1 MRSTNPVLKNIARNA
16 YATDRPVTYAN
27 VTMKTIFL
35 IALVMISAV
44 LTITYAENLTLGIL
58 FGALIVGFISAI
70 IGTISVRLSPIFA
83 SIYAVCEGIVLSVVS
98 VLYASLYEGIVPTAL
113 ATTFIVLLI
122 MLILYSTRIIKVT
135 QRFTSIMVVALISI
149 IFMSLLSFVLP
160 FSSGF
165 YYLIVIVSSV
175 LSAFF
180 LLLDFAQIESLVDA
194 GADSKYGWVLS
205 LGLLVTIVWVYL
217 QMLRLLAVVSRRR

>member
-27 VTMKTIFL
+27 VTMKTVFLIFL
-35 IALVMISAV
+35 VMVSAV
-44 LTITYAENLTLGIL
+44 LTITYAENLTIEIL

-70 IGTISVRLSPIFA
+70 VGTISVRLSPIFA
-83 SIYAVCEGIVLSVVS
+83 SIYAICEGIVLSVVS
-98 VLYASLYEGIVPTAL
+98 VMYAALYEGIVPTAL
-113 ATTFIVLLI
+113 LTTFIVLLI
-122 MLILYSTRIIKVT
+122 MLILYSTRIIKIT

-149 IFMSLLSFVLP
+149 IMMSLLSFVLP

-194 GADSKYGWVLS
+194 GADAKYGWVLS
-205 LGLLVTIVWVYL
+205 LGLLVTLVWVYM

>member
-27 VTMKTIFL
+27 VTMKTVFLIFL
-35 IALVMISAV
+35 VMVSAV
-44 LTITYAENLTLGIL
+44 LTITYAENLTIGIL

-70 IGTISVRLSPIFA
+70 VGTISVRLSPIFA
-83 SIYAVCEGIVLSVVS
+83 SIYAICEGIVLSVVS
-98 VLYASLYEGIVPTAL
+98 VMYATLYEGIVPTAL
-113 ATTFIVLLI
+113 LTTFIVLLI
-122 MLILYSTRIIKVT
+122 MLILYSTRIIKIT

-149 IFMSLLSFVLP
+149 IMMSLLSFVLP

-194 GADSKYGWVLS
+194 GADAKYGWVLS
-205 LGLLVTIVWVYL
+205 LGLLVTLVWVYM